1 MLPASFRVPQIF
13 CIFAHMK
20 KILFVTLSL
29 AIFVAGCAPLRHIE
43 ELSKEADAAL
53 EAGER
58 ERALDLY
65 EQIIA
70 MHRENDR
77 SIDGRL
83 LRDAG
88 LIAFEL
94 GETSKAIEYLDP
106 VRHTNAAD
114 AQTYR
119 ALALSYREIDNLSR
133 EIRMLEH
140 YVDNYPEGGDF
151 SEMQHR
157 LFLTYVE
164 SLNFRQA
171 YDLWPVL
178 EGSPGEDEVLMS
190 AYLEVL
196 IALDHRQRA
205 TRHAE
210 EILAMNRN
218 NLTALD
224 WLARHHFRE
233 ADTLYRREMLAYE
246 ENRTHRQ
253 YAQLLDA
260 LEIVNTNLRIAL
272 DYFTRLYNQNPTGE
286 YASYLANIYERF
298 QDEENARYY
307 RRRAQ

>member
-1 MLPASFRVPQIF
+1 M
-13 CIFAHMK
+13 
-20 KILFVTLSL
+20 LSL
-29 AIFVAGCAPLRHIE
+29 AIFIAGCAPLRHIE
-43 ELSKEADAAL
+43 ELSKEADAAM

-77 SIDGRL
+77 SVDGRI
-83 LRDAG
+83 LRNAG
-88 LIAFEL
+88 LIAFDL

-106 VRHTNAAD
+106 VRHTDAAD

-133 EIRMLEH
+133 EIRMLEY
-140 YVDNYPEGGDF
+140 YVNQYPAGADF
-151 SEMQHR
+151 GEMQRR
-157 LFLTYVE
+157 LFMTYVE
-164 SLNFRQA
+164 SQNFRQA
-171 YDLWPVL
+171 YDLWPEL
-178 EGSPGEDEVLMS
+178 EGSPEEDENLMS

-196 IALDHRQRA
+196 IALDHDKQA
-205 TRHAE
+205 TLHAE
-210 EILAMNRN
+210 QILAMNRN

-233 ADTLYRREMLAYE
+233 ADALYRREMQAYE
-246 ENRTHRQ
+246 QNRTHRQ

-272 DYFTRLYNQNPTGE
+272 DYFTRLYNQNPTSE
-286 YASYLANIYERF
+286 YASFLANIYERF
-298 QDEENARYY
+298 QDEDNARYY

>member
-1 MLPASFRVPQIF
+1 M
-13 CIFAHMK
+13 
-20 KILFVTLSL
+20 LSL
-29 AIFVAGCAPLRHIE
+29 AIFIAGCAPLRHIE
-43 ELSKEADAAL
+43 ELSKEADAAM

-77 SIDGRL
+77 SVDGRI
-83 LRDAG
+83 LRNAG
-88 LIAFEL
+88 LIAFDL

-106 VRHTNAAD
+106 VRHTDAAD

-133 EIRMLEH
+133 EIRMLEYYVNH
-140 YVDNYPEGGDF
+140 YPAGVDFG
-151 SEMQHR
+151 EMQRR
-157 LFLTYVE
+157 LFMTYVE
-164 SLNFRQA
+164 SQNFRQA
-171 YDLWPVL
+171 YDLWPEL
-178 EGSPGEDEVLMS
+178 EGSPEEDENLMS

-196 IALDHRQRA
+196 IALDHDKQA
-205 TRHAE
+205 TLHAE
-210 EILAMNRN
+210 QILAMNRN

-233 ADTLYRREMLAYE
+233 ADALYRREMQAYE
-246 ENRTHRQ
+246 QNRTHRQ

-272 DYFTRLYNQNPTGE
+272 DYFTRLYNQNPTSE
-286 YASYLANIYERF
+286 YASFLANIYERF
-298 QDEENARYY
+298 QDEDNARYY